1 MQHPQHMQA
10 VSQRIQLLDLMLN
23 ACRQLMAEYQQNLA
37 AKVFEPYRP
46 RSLADQVRDLR
57 AMVVEAHR
65 QQQISGVPSF
75 LSRAHELQ
83 HGAEMD
89 LEEEEQA
96 CQRALE
102 HILEMADAGKHM
114 ILLRTGHAMLSSDD
128 ADSCL

>member
-1 MQHPQHMQA
+1 
-10 VSQRIQLLDLMLN
+10 
-23 ACRQLMAEYQQNLA
+23 MAEYQQNLA

-65 QQQISGVPSF
+65 QQHISGVPSF

-114 ILLRTGHAMLSSDD
+114 ISLRTGHAMLSSDD
-128 ADSCL
+128 AGSCL